1 VVNIKYSDTMIYE
14 DFLKQIHRRIAIIS
28 VGGSAIRNQGAA
40 GLVDIA
46 RGYFENSISLEKFFV
61 SLKEEGSFKRFL
73 DSHTDQLVDQ
83 FPKGGKSWGAARKG
97 LNLFFRD
104 LVYNK
109 FIAEKYGLARNFE
122 RFNEEVKHLE
132 VPLDSYVAQ
141 GLFKQSNKKL
151 SRWISIKEL
160 KTEKSEQYQAFAL
173 EYANELKI
181 ARINLDLLFWQPSK
195 RIS

>member
-1 VVNIKYSDTMIYE
+1 MNHDE
-14 DFLKQIHRRIAIIS
+14 FLKQIHRRIAIVS

-40 GLVDIA
+40 GLIDIA
-46 RGYFENSISLEKFFV
+46 RIYFESSISLEKFFV
-61 SLKEEGSFKRFL
+61 SLKDEASFKRFL
-73 DSHTDQLVDQ
+73 DSHTDQLVDK

-104 LVYNK
+104 LVYNI
-109 FIAEKYGLARNFE
+109 FIAEQYHLEVSFE
-122 RFNEEVKHLE
+122 QFNEEVKHLE

-151 SRWISIKEL
+151 PRWISIKEL

-181 ARINLDLLFWQPSK
+181 ARVNLDLLFWQPSK

>member
-1 VVNIKYSDTMIYE
+1 MNHD
-14 DFLKQIHRRIAIIS
+14 DFLKQVHRRIAIVS

-46 RGYFENSISLEKFFV
+46 RFYFENSISLDHFFV
-61 SLKEEGSFKRFL
+61 CLRDQGSFKQFL
-73 DSHTDQLVDQ
+73 DYHTDQLVEE

-109 FIAEKYGLARNFE
+109 FIAEKYGLARNFDK
-122 RFNEEVKHLE
+122 FNEEVKQLE

-141 GLFKQSNKKL
+141 GLFQQSNKKL
-151 SRWISIKEL
+151 PRWISIKEL
-160 KTEKSEQYQAFAL
+160 KTEKSEQYQTFAV

-181 ARINLDLLFWQPSK
+181 ARVNLDLLFWQPSK

>member
-1 VVNIKYSDTMIYE
+1 MNYE
-14 DFLKQIHRRIAIIS
+14 DFLKQIHKRLAIIS

-61 SLKEEGSFKRFL
+61 SLKDEGSFKRFL
-73 DSHTDQLVDQ
+73 DLHTDQLVDQ

-109 FIAEKYGLARNFE
+109 FIAEKYGLSGNFE
-122 RFNEEVKHLE
+122 QFNEEIKCLE
-132 VPLDSYVAQ
+132 VPLDSYVASR
-141 GLFKQSNKKL
+141 LYIRSLEKL
-151 SRWISIKEL
+151 PKWSSIKALTPAISSLYQDEAL
-160 KTEKSEQYQAFAL
+160 LDAVERKT
-173 EYANELKI
+173 
-181 ARINLDLLFWQPSK
+181 ARVHLDLIYWRKPSE
-195 RIS
+195 